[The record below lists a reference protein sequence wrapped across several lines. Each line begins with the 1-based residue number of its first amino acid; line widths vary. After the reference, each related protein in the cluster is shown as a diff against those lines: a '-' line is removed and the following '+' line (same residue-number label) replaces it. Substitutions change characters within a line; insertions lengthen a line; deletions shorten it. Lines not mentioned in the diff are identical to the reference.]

1 MTPQSEIA
9 SLSGK
14 TALVTGCNK
23 GLGFQVARQL
33 ILSRIS
39 HLIITT
45 RDHVKGEAAISA
57 LQADPEVVKLVSKTE
72 TPTRINWFPLE
83 LDDYNSTMSFV
94 AKVEQGVYQLDI
106 LILCA
111 GMLQYKFERA
121 KTGHELLMQGNLN
134 CYSNCLIINCLSN
147 LLGVTSRRRQS
158 PAHITVVGSYSMKSS
173 IVNSARGHEKDHLI
187 QYLDTEESY
196 RPLHRYPDSKL
207 MMHVY
212 IHHFAAQ
219 TRPCEII
226 VNTVCPGLV
235 FTDLSMSGPFWLRSL
250 IWASGRVMGHRTVE
264 DGARL
269 IVHAATAIG
278 EESHGKFVQN
288 SCVDRF
294 ESSR

>member
-57 LQADPEVVKLVSKTE
+57 LQADPEVIKLVSKTE
-72 TPTRINWFPLE
+72 TPTRIDWFQLE

-94 AKVEQGVYQLDI
+94 AKVEQDVPELDI

-121 KTGHELLMQGNLN
+121 KTGHELLMQGNCMSL
-134 CYSNCLIINCLSN
+134 LSGTIFN
-147 LLGVTSRRRQS
+147 
-158 PAHITVVGSYSMKSS
+158 
-173 IVNSARGHEKDHLI
+173 
-187 QYLDTEESY
+187 
-196 RPLHRYPDSKL
+196 
-207 MMHVY
+207 
-212 IHHFAAQ
+212 
-219 TRPCEII
+219 
-226 VNTVCPGLV
+226 
-235 FTDLSMSGPFWLRSL
+235 
-250 IWASGRVMGHRTVE
+250 
-264 DGARL
+264 
-269 IVHAATAIG
+269 AI
-278 EESHGKFVQN
+278 K
-288 SCVDRF
+288 
-294 ESSR
+294 